1 MNKTNQLLI
10 GLFLILFFACEQNNN
25 SDEILPEFGSISG
38 EINFSG
44 TWPYT
49 GEVLLTLNT
58 QYPVTG
64 PPAGFTYIT
73 SDSLSDNI
81 YNYNFS
87 NLSFRNYAALTVT
100 YWPAGYTTGGSNYST
115 IGIYEDSIN
124 VTQDIP
130 EYLIDID
137 AVFN

>member
-1 MNKTNQLLI
+1 MNTINQLLI
-10 GLFLILFFACEQNNN
+10 GLFLIFFVACEQNG
-25 SDEILPEFGSISG
+25 SPDEILPEFGSISG
-38 EINFSG
+38 DINFSG
-44 TWPYT
+44 TWPNT

>member
-10 GLFLILFFACEQNNN
+10 ALFLILFFACEQNNN

-87 NLSFRNYAALTVT
+87 NLSFRNYEALTVT
-100 YWPAGYTTGGSNYST
+100 YWPEGYITGGSNYST